1 MTTRRNWTPDSS
13 PLWILFLC
21 AHIVSHLARATPVP
35 QVVTAAAVS
44 AGITTLPATE
54 RCPALEVSR
63 PEDGLSQN
71 GTLTLSCTACSRFYH
86 FSLLYWLGNGSF
98 IEHLPYGLREGSTS
112 VENRG
117 ANSHLK
123 KALVLEEL
131 SPALLNTN
139 FSCVFVDPD
148 STAQRHVVLAHLQA
162 GPRTVMTPESR
173 SLQRVPSAS
182 PS

>member
-21 AHIVSHLARATPVP
+21 PHIVSHLARATPVP

-44 AGITTLPATE
+44 AGITTLPAAE
-54 RCPALEVSR
+54 RCPALEVSL
-63 PEDGLSQN
+63 PEDGLAQN

-98 IEHLPYGLREGSTS
+98 IEHLPYQLREGSTS
-112 VENRG
+112 VESRG
-117 ANSHLK
+117 WAEDSH
-123 KALVLEEL
+123 
-131 SPALLNTN
+131 
-139 FSCVFVDPD
+139 D
-148 STAQRHVVLAHLQA
+148 
-162 GPRTVMTPESR
+162 PESR

-182 PS
+182 PPDR